1 VVRETIVN
9 RLSTR
14 LQEYGMNARKAP
26 ICGCLAAL
34 VFGSTLTF
42 AQIPDALTGA
52 SPVFSKDHSAGQ
64 EHWMSHDGTGRF
76 DEFRTKWADELG
88 LTGQQQ
94 SDIQIIIADYAP
106 RFRDL
111 ARLGRD
117 TAKALLE
124 TSPGDPAYVDRTR
137 DASAL
142 AASSAAELVTL
153 LAEMRGK
160 LYSVLTPEQRDKLEA
175 LRQEHRDAKADS
187 ELNQ

>member
-14 LQEYGMNARKAP
+14 LQEYRMNARKAP
-26 ICGCLAAL
+26 ACGCLAAL
-34 VFGSTLTF
+34 LFGSTLSF

-52 SPVFSKDHSAGQ
+52 SPVYSGDHSAGQ
-64 EHWMSHDGTGRF
+64 QHWMHQDGTDRF
-76 DEFRTKWADELG
+76 GEFRTKWADELG

-94 SDIQIIIADYAP
+94 NDIQIIIADYAP

-111 ARLGRD
+111 AQLGRD
-117 TAKALLE
+117 SGKALLE
-124 TSPGDPAYVDRTR
+124 TSPDDPAYIGMTQ

-175 LRQEHRDAKADS
+175 LRQEHHDAKADS
-187 ELNQ
+187 EVNQ